1 MNHIARSTLILTTF
15 FGIDKVLGFTRQII
29 VARQFSLSY
38 DLDVFNAA
46 NNAPDMLSA
55 LISGGALGVALIPV
69 LSENLER
76 SGRRAA
82 WDIFSRII
90 NLGFIVTAAIS
101 VLIAIFAPWL
111 VSNVIASGFP
121 AEQKALTV
129 ELMRLDLLAILI
141 FSISGLV
148 MAGLQANQHFLLP
161 AMAPGLYNIGQI
173 FGAGILAP
181 QSGYQ
186 IGPITLPAFG
196 LGLHG
201 LVYGVI
207 IGAALHLAIQVPGLM
222 KYEFKWVP
230 KINLRNPEVIKVLK
244 LLGPRVATMFFIQM
258 FFIVRDNLA
267 SGLGEGAI
275 TALSYGWT
283 IMQVP
288 ETLLGTAIAIA
299 FLPTLSEIFSRGEHT
314 VFSNT
319 VNTAVRV
326 LLALTIPAAVLMAI
340 GVRPLVAAA
349 FSFGAA
355 GTDMVVLATRVYLVG
370 LAGHALLEISSRSFY
385 AQQNA
390 IIPLIAA
397 AFNAAGYLLIAN
409 LLSQQWGFLGIAIAN
424 SVIFTTEA
432 LILLWLLNRRFP
444 GLLRVGNSLIRILPG
459 TLLAGGGLYLL
470 MNYAPGSLLI
480 RSLVGMVAGMV
491 VMLPF
496 ILPELKLLLRM
507 NPKKAKI

>member
-1 MNHIARSTLILTTF
+1 MNHVARSTLIIATF
-15 FGIDKVLGFTRQII
+15 FGIDKVLGFTRQLI

-38 DLDVFNAA
+38 ELDVFNAA

-90 NLGFIVTAAIS
+90 NLGFIVTATIS

-111 VSNVIASGFP
+111 ASNVIAPGFP
-121 AEQKALTV
+121 AEQTALTV

-186 IGPITLPAFG
+186 VGPLTLPAFG
-196 LGLHG
+196 LGIHG

-222 KYEFKWVP
+222 KYDFKWVP
-230 KINLRNPEVIKVLK
+230 QINLRNPEVIKVLK

-267 SGLGEGAI
+267 SSLGEGAI
-275 TALSYGWT
+275 TALNLGWF

-299 FLPTLSEIFSRGEHT
+299 ILPTLSEIFSRGERA

-349 FSFGAA
+349 FSFDAA
-355 GTDMVVLATRVYLVG
+355 GTDMVVFATRAYLVG
-370 LAGHALLEISSRSFY
+370 LAGHALLEISARSFY

-390 IIPLIAA
+390 IIPLFAA

-424 SVIFTTEA
+424 SVTFTTEA

-444 GLLRVGNSLIRILPG
+444 GLLRVGNTLMRILPG

-470 MNYAPGSLLI
+470 MSYAPGSLLI

-496 ILPELKLLLRM
+496 ILPEIKLLLRM
-507 NPKKAKI
+507 KPEKTNA